1 MQEPEPSWPGDPRRE
16 LAAGLLQPAAR
27 IAPKFFYDRLGSA
40 LFAAICQL
48 EEYYPTRTERAVL
61 AQCREELATLAGAG
75 RTLIDLG
82 AGDCVKAERLFA
94 LLKPR
99 RYVALDISADFL
111 ADALARLRREHQ
123 GLVVNGY
130 GCDFTG
136 DWSLPDEVPRD
147 SRLFLY
153 PGSSI
158 GNFSPDEA
166 RAFLARLRTNVE
178 ADGQLLIGV
187 DLVKD
192 SATLEAAYDDALGVT
207 AAFNRNMLLHVNRLL
222 GADFALADWRHVAL
236 FEPVQSRIEMH
247 LEALRPVTVSWPGG
261 SRRFGAGE
269 RIHTENSYKY
279 RQDDFAR
286 LLALAGWKS
295 VRCWTDPR
303 RWFAVI
309 LARAV

>member
-1 MQEPEPSWPGDPRRE
+1 MQELEPSWPGDPRRE
-16 LAAGLLQPAAR
+16 LAAGLMQAAAQ

-94 LLKPR
+94 LLKPQ

-111 ADALARLRREHQ
+111 EASLARLRREHH

-130 GCDFTG
+130 GCDFTS

-147 SRLFLY
+147 SRLFFY

-158 GNFSPDEA
+158 GNFSPEEA
-166 RAFLARLRTNVE
+166 RTFLSRLRANVE

-192 SATLEAAYDDALGVT
+192 PATLEAAYDDALGVT

-222 GADFALADWRHVAL
+222 GADFSIADWRHVAL

-247 LEALRPVTVSWPGG
+247 LEALRPVSVSWPGG
-261 SRRFGAGE
+261 ARKFSAGE

-279 RQDDFAR
+279 RQEDFAE

-309 LARAV
+309 CARAA